1 MLLEIQGNF
10 DSDVKLVSEAQ
21 FNTLSNYYAVED
33 NSKYV
38 VVYMYDDQIGASFMF
53 KALSA
58 DADLQQ
64 DFIFMAVYKPSE
76 MMTGRESQLPNLL
89 VKLKQNGKVMRFF
102 GIEGLDYITIK
113 HTLLNLVHDKLERFI
128 ELQDGELAFVLK
140 LNQT

>member
-38 VVYMYDDQIGASFMF
+38 VVYMYDDQVGASFMF

-58 DADLQQ
+58 DVDLQQ

-76 MMTGRESQLPNLL
+76 MMTGRES
-89 VKLKQNGKVMRFF
+89 
-102 GIEGLDYITIK
+102 
-113 HTLLNLVHDKLERFI
+113 
-128 ELQDGELAFVLK
+128 
-140 LNQT
+140 